1 MMNMGVFPFTSYA
14 SSGTAD
20 ELPLFM
26 EMAYDYENNC
36 LLKKSGKT
44 YKVYKDE
51 AIKIWIYKALKVKRF
66 VYPSYTHAYGNE
78 IENIIG
84 NTSDKGIF
92 ESEVKRYITECLMV
106 NPYIQEV
113 NNFSFEY
120 DEKIIITFDVTT
132 IYGRF
137 TYEKEIFNE

>member
-1 MMNMGVFPFTSYA
+1 MGVFPFTSYA

-26 EMAYDYENNC
+26 EMAYDYEKNC

-66 VYPSYTHAYGNE
+66 VYSSYTHAYGNE

>member
-36 LLKKSGKT
+36 LFKKSGKT